1 MYLFNKTINKLLKAN
16 VTIATAESCTGGLLS
31 YSFIKNK
38 GVSKIFITGLICYS
52 DTSKIQFLKIKKNTL
67 KKYGAVSQQI
77 SKEMT
82 QNLSKITGCVL
93 SITTTGIAGPTGN
106 SKNKPIGLVY
116 IGIKYKKKI
125 KIFKKN
131 FNGSRIQIQKKNC
144 KFYFQTNSKFNL
156 EFDLLF
162 A

>member
-16 VTIATAESCTGGLLS
+16 VTVATAESCTGGLLS

-38 GVSKIFITGLICYS
+38 GVSKIFKTGLVCYS
-52 DTSKIQFLKIKKNTL
+52 NTSKIQFLKIKINTL
-67 KKYGAVSQQI
+67 QKYGAVSYKT

-82 QNLSKITGCVL
+82 QNLSKLSGCDL
-93 SITTTGIAGPTGN
+93 SITTTGISGPTGN
-106 SKNKPIGLVY
+106 SKNKSIGLVY

-131 FNGSRIQIQKKNC
+131 FKGSRIQIQKKTVNFIF
-144 KFYFQTNSKFNL
+144 KQILNL
-156 EFDLLF
+156 I
-162 A
+162 

>member
-1 MYLFNKTINKLLKAN
+1 MYLFNKTINKLLKNN
-16 VTIATAESCTGGLLS
+16 VTIATSESCTGGLLS

-38 GVSKIFITGLICYS
+38 GVSKIFKKGLICYS
-52 DTSKIQFLKIKKNTL
+52 NNSKIQFLRIKKNTL
-67 KKYGAVSQQI
+67 KKNGAVSHEA

-82 QNLSKITGCVL
+82 ENLSKISGCDM

-116 IGIKYKKKI
+116 IGIKYKKKL

-131 FNGSRIQIQKKNC
+131 FKGSRIQIQKKTVNFIFK
-144 KFYFQTNSKFNL
+144 KF
-156 EFDLLF
+156 
-162 A
+162 